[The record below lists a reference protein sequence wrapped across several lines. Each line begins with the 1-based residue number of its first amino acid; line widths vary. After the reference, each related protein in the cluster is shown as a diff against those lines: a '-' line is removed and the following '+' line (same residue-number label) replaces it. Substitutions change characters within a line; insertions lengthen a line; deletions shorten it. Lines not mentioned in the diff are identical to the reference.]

1 MLVLMSAAYEAPCEA
16 VEIERVGKVQRVLES
31 SSQELDLDLN
41 LHAPGKDVIV
51 RPCAASSGC
60 NEIICLELDRGFDA
74 NEMYRHGSTSSKE
87 CRCKPG
93 G

>member
-1 MLVLMSAAYEAPCEA
+1 MSAAYEAPCEA

-31 SSQELDLDLN
+31 SSQELDL
-41 LHAPGKDVIV
+41 HAPGKDVIV
-51 RPCAASSGC
+51 RPCAASGGC
-60 NEIICLELDRGFDA
+60 NEIICLELDRGFDV
-74 NEMYRHGSTSSKE
+74 NEIYRHGSTSSKE